1 MKKIALILSLAVFTL
16 GSVSVI
22 NSSKSFAA
30 FPIAQTQSTVAA
42 ESDVLVEEAVAQS
55 TTTTTAAT
63 KVKAEKKQN
72 FFSKMKSKLGGKSQV
87 IALILVLLVGGLG
100 IHRFYLGYTWQ
111 GVVQLLT
118 GGGCGVW
125 ALIDLIRIITGDLGP
140 KDGSYDKTL

>member
-1 MKKIALILSLAVFTL
+1 MKKIALVLSLAVFTL

-22 NSSKSFAA
+22 NSSKTFAA
-30 FPIAQTQSTVAA
+30 FPISQTTEAVATQNEA
-42 ESDVLVEEAVAQS
+42 AIEEAVAQA
-55 TTTTTAAT
+55 TTTTTAT
-63 KVKAEKKQN
+63 KVKTEKKQN
-72 FFSKMKSKLGGKSQV
+72 FFSKMMSKLGGGKSQLAAV
-87 IALILVLLVGGLG
+87 LICFFLGGLG

-125 ALIDLIRIITGDLGP
+125 ALIDFIRILIGDLGP